1 MKVNFV
7 GSKTVAIKDICSGTT
22 FVTLRSHSN
31 EGMGMYLKIDSNN
44 NALFLRPRGGN
55 YRYAVNL
62 ETGQIREFPYDFKV
76 TPTNTEV
83 NVIN

>member
-7 GSKTVAIKDICSGTT
+7 GSKTVAIKDISTGAT
-22 FVTLRSHSN
+22 FTTLRSRSN
-31 EGMGMYLKIDSNN
+31 EGMGMYLKVDSNN
-44 NALFLRPRGGN
+44 NAVFLRPRGSG

-83 NVIN
+83 NVIS